1 MGAMLGVGDVWAG
14 GYEGRGETPFVLG
27 GELEMSMRVMRG
39 TNDPDFYL
47 DPGKI

>member
-1 MGAMLGVGDVWAG
+1 MRAVGKHLLSW
-14 GYEGRGETPFVLG
+14 G